1 MQIKMNNVCKKVKG
15 ADLLS
20 DISLTMESGNIY
32 GFVGDNGAGKTVLF
46 KILLGL
52 MKKTSGSITING
64 AELNDLLQDVGF
76 VIERPEY
83 IPYYSAFKNLT
94 VIAAYHKKADHARI
108 REVLTMFGLDPE
120 DKKTV
125 GKYSLGMK
133 QKLAL
138 AMAFLEDPA
147 ILILDEPLSALDES
161 SVSHAREK
169 ILEAKAQGKLI
180 VVASHYK
187 EDIQSLCDV
196 VYKMKA
202 GRIVAECREEPMN
215 AVNL

>member
-83 IPYYSAFKNLT
+83 IPYYNAFKNLA
-94 VIAAYHKKADHARI
+94 VIAAYYKKADHARI

-147 ILILDEPLSALDES
+147 VLILDEPLSALDES

-215 AVNL
+215 AVNI

>member
-64 AELNDLLQDVGF
+64 AELNDLLQDVGS

-83 IPYYSAFKNLT
+83 IPYYNAFKNLA

-147 ILILDEPLSALDES
+147 VLILDEPLSALDES

-215 AVNL
+215 AVNI

>member
-83 IPYYSAFKNLT
+83 IPYYNAFKNLA

-147 ILILDEPLSALDES
+147 VLILDEPLSALDES

-202 GRIVAECREEPMN
+202 GRIVAECREEPMH
-215 AVNL
+215 AVNI

>member
-52 MKKTSGSITING
+52 KKKTSGSITING

-83 IPYYSAFKNLT
+83 IPYYNAFKNLA

-147 ILILDEPLSALDES
+147 VLILDEPLSALDES

-215 AVNL
+215 AVNI

>member
-83 IPYYSAFKNLT
+83 IPYYNAFKNLA

-147 ILILDEPLSALDES
+147 VLILDEPLSALDES

>member
-83 IPYYSAFKNLT
+83 IPYYSAFQNLT

-147 ILILDEPLSALDES
+147 VLILDEPLSALDES

-215 AVNL
+215 AVNI

>member
-83 IPYYSAFKNLT
+83 TPYYNAFKNLA

-147 ILILDEPLSALDES
+147 VLILDEPLSALDES

-215 AVNL
+215 AVNI

>member
-1 MQIKMNNVCKKVKG
+1 MNNVCKKVKG

-147 ILILDEPLSALDES
+147 VLILDEPLSALDES

>member
-1 MQIKMNNVCKKVKG
+1 
-15 ADLLS
+15 
-20 DISLTMESGNIY
+20 MESGNIY

-83 IPYYSAFKNLT
+83 IPYYNAFKNLA

-147 ILILDEPLSALDES
+147 VLILDEPLSALDES

-215 AVNL
+215 AVNI

>member
-20 DISLTMESGNIY
+20 DISLTMKSGNIY

-83 IPYYSAFKNLT
+83 IPYYSAFKNLA

-108 REVLTMFGLDPE
+108 REVLAMFGLDPE

-147 ILILDEPLSALDES
+147 VLILDEPLSALDES

>member
-83 IPYYSAFKNLT
+83 IPYYNAFKNLA

-108 REVLTMFGLDPE
+108 RETEVSFGN
-120 DKKTV
+120 
-125 GKYSLGMK
+125 GI
-133 QKLAL
+133 
-138 AMAFLEDPA
+138 F
-147 ILILDEPLSALDES
+147 
-161 SVSHAREK
+161 
-169 ILEAKAQGKLI
+169 
-180 VVASHYK
+180 
-187 EDIQSLCDV
+187 
-196 VYKMKA
+196 
-202 GRIVAECREEPMN
+202 GRSCGFDFG
-215 AVNL
+215 

>member
-83 IPYYSAFKNLT
+83 IPYYNAFKNLA

-138 AMAFLEDPA
+138 ATAFLEDPA
-147 ILILDEPLSALDES
+147 VLILDEPLSALDES

-215 AVNL
+215 AVNI

>member
-83 IPYYSAFKNLT
+83 IPYYNAFKNLA

-108 REVLTMFGLDPE
+108 REVLTMFGLEPE

-215 AVNL
+215 AVNI

>member
-83 IPYYSAFKNLT
+83 IPYYNAFKNLA
-94 VIAAYHKKADHARI
+94 VIAADRK
-108 REVLTMFGLDPE
+108 
-120 DKKTV
+120 
-125 GKYSLGMK
+125 
-133 QKLAL
+133 
-138 AMAFLEDPA
+138 
-147 ILILDEPLSALDES
+147 
-161 SVSHAREK
+161 SV
-169 ILEAKAQGKLI
+169 
-180 VVASHYK
+180 V
-187 EDIQSLCDV
+187 
-196 VYKMKA
+196 
-202 GRIVAECREEPMN
+202 
-215 AVNL
+215 

>member
-147 ILILDEPLSALDES
+147 VLILDEPLSALDES

>member
-83 IPYYSAFKNLT
+83 IPYYNAFKNLT

-147 ILILDEPLSALDES
+147 VLILDEPLSALDES

-215 AVNL
+215 AVNI

>member
-83 IPYYSAFKNLT
+83 IPYYNAFKNLA

-147 ILILDEPLSALDES
+147 VLILDEPLSALDES

-202 GRIVAECREEPMN
+202 GRIVAECREEPIN
-215 AVNL
+215 AVNI

>member
-169 ILEAKAQGKLI
+169 ILEAKTQGKLI

>member
-83 IPYYSAFKNLT
+83 IPYYNAFKNLA

-147 ILILDEPLSALDES
+147 VLILDEPLSALDES

-169 ILEAKAQGKLI
+169 ILEAKMQGKLI

>member
-83 IPYYSAFKNLT
+83 IPYYL
-94 VIAAYHKKADHARI
+94 
-108 REVLTMFGLDPE
+108 
-120 DKKTV
+120 
-125 GKYSLGMK
+125 SL
-133 QKLAL
+133 
-138 AMAFLEDPA
+138 
-147 ILILDEPLSALDES
+147 IHI
-161 SVSHAREK
+161 
-169 ILEAKAQGKLI
+169 
-180 VVASHYK
+180 
-187 EDIQSLCDV
+187 
-196 VYKMKA
+196 
-202 GRIVAECREEPMN
+202 
-215 AVNL
+215 

>member
-83 IPYYSAFKNLT
+83 IPYYNAFKNLA

-147 ILILDEPLSALDES
+147 VLILDEPLSALDES

-169 ILEAKAQGKLI
+169 ILEAKALGKLI

-215 AVNL
+215 AVNI